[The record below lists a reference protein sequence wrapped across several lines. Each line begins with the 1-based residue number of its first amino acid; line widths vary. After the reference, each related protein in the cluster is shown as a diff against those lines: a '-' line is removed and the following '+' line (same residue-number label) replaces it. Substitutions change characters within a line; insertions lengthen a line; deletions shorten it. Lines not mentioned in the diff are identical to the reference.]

1 MPTFDFNFGL
11 SALVNGAIQ
20 AIIILLIALVLVM
33 IARRGIPKLIGARIP
48 KIRIDSWEVL

>member
-20 AIIILLIALVLVM
+20 AIIILLIALVLAM
-33 IARRGIPKLIGARIP
+33 IARRVIPKLIGARIP
-48 KIRIDSWEVL
+48 KSVSIVGKL